1 MAPTGAD
8 DSDPDAVSEV
18 LARSFGSSTIRITGP
33 DGYIELR
40 PLSELDLDL
49 EDPE

>member
-1 MAPTGAD
+1 MGTGAD
-8 DSDPDAVSEV
+8 APDRETVAEV

-40 PLSELDLDL
+40 PLCELDL
-49 EDPE
+49 EDSE

>member
-1 MAPTGAD
+1 MAATGTE
-8 DSDPDAVSEV
+8 DPDGDAVAEL

-40 PLSELDLDL
+40 PLCELEL
-49 EDPE
+49 EDAE